1 MQLYSKNESGEYEP
15 ATEAQLNEVFKE
27 KSNGIVAKRIAEIR
41 EAEVK
46 KATEEARPKL
56 EQQLREE
63 LTAKIKGE
71 VEAELKPQIDEANKA
86 KGELEIALRRK
97 TVAAEF
103 GFKPETEEFLGSG
116 SEEDMRAKAETLKS
130 NFGAPA
136 QPQTPE
142 KTSGEQQSSLLEKT
156 GLDIKL

>member
-15 ATEAQLNEVFKE
+15 ATEAQLSEVFKE
-27 KSNGIVAKRIAEIR
+27 KSHAIVARRIEEIR
-41 EAEVK
+41 ESEVS
-46 KATEEARPKL
+46 KALEKAKPEL
-56 EQQLREE
+56 EQKLRDE

-71 VEAELKPQIDEANKA
+71 VESEFKPQLDEANKKA
-86 KGELEIALRRK
+86 GELEVALRRK

-103 GFKPETEEFLGSG
+103 GFKPETEEFLGNG

-136 QPQTPE
+136 PQMPE
-142 KTSGEQQSSLLEKT
+142 KNSAEPKSSLLSKT
-156 GLDIKL
+156 GLDIKI